1 MAAEVKHML
10 SENIKRL
17 RAESGMSQEE
27 LAARLAVVR
36 QTVSKWERGMSVP
49 DADMVVRLAEL
60 FGVLLRDNQQAHRLE
75 ADGRYVRV
83 RDDGPPLNS
92 QAYFCRRAVQA
103 AQEAARQREEAPDAL

>member
-60 FGVLLRDNQQAHRLE
+60 FGVPVSELLGTQ
-75 ADGRYVRV
+75 GRTRPPTSPQSW
-83 RDDGPPLNS
+83 RGPTACWPKRRPPSAPPL
-92 QAYFCRRAVQA
+92 
-103 AQEAARQREEAPDAL
+103 

>member
-1 MAAEVKHML
+1 MYLSSADFMTRNTERRVEVAAPIRDAE
-10 SENIKRL
+10 L
-17 RAESGMSQEE
+17 R
-27 LAARLAVVR
+27 R
-36 QTVSKWERGMSVP
+36 
-49 DADMVVRLAEL
+49 RLAEL

-103 AQEAARQREEAPDAL
+103 AQEAARQREEAPEPPDTL